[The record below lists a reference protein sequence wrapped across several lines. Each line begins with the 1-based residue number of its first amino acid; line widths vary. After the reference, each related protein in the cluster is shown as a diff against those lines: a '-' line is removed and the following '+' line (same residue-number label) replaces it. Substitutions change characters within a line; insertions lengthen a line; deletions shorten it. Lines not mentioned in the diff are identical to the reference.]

1 MPFKFTPLEIS
12 DVILV
17 EPRVF
22 TDDRGYFMETYK
34 RTDFHAAGITE
45 SFVQD
50 NHSLSSRSVIRGLH
64 FQRPPKA
71 QGKLVLVAAGR
82 VLDIA
87 VDIRPTSATYL
98 KWVGVELSSD
108 VRNMLY
114 IPTGFAHG
122 FAALS
127 ESASLLY
134 KCTAEYD
141 ATLDAGIRWDDPDIA
156 VPWPFDDPIVSEKDK
171 SLPAVRDLKEL

>member
-1 MPFKFTPLEIS
+1 MPFRFTPLEIA

-17 EPRVF
+17 EPRIF
-22 TDDRGYFMETYK
+22 ADDRGYFMETYK

-50 NHSLSSRSVIRGLH
+50 NHSLSSRGVIRGLH
-64 FQRPPKA
+64 FQRAPKA
-71 QGKLVLVAAGR
+71 QGKLVRVGAGR

-87 VDIRPTSATYL
+87 VDIRPMSPTYL

-114 IPTGFAHG
+114 IPAGFAHG

-127 ESASLLY
+127 DSASLSY

-141 ATLDAGIRWDDPDIA
+141 ASLDAGIRWDDPDIA
-156 VPWPFDDPIVSEKDK
+156 LPWPFDDPIVSEKDK
-171 SLPAVRDLKEL
+171 SLPSARDIKEL